1 MPCRQNRRVLIFCS
15 SKSRKRGFGYSN
27 RNVAYDN
34 RKTRTQDAAILADAA
49 ELTAAHRSKFM
60 LRMRRK
66 TGNNR
71 DYADASMRDVPRLTL
86 RVRCKNRDRA
96 PNLVYKICRS
106 NYLLKE
112 TFLSDIFIKLPL
124 H

>member
-1 MPCRQNRRVLIFCS
+1 MRCRQNRRGLIFCS

-27 RNVAYDN
+27 RNGAYDN

-71 DYADASMRDVPRLTL
+71 DCADASMRDVPRLTV

-96 PNLVYKICRS
+96 SNLVYSIYRS
-106 NYLLKE
+106 DSCFKQPFMPY
-112 TFLSDIFIKLPL
+112 
-124 H
+124 